1 MPGKGPGT
9 RQKKPNKDSSSN
21 GATPLNLKIS
31 VCCCFDTNSEPIRV
45 QVTLFLMIRL
55 NKETKLLGY
64 NGETLI
70 NKIRQRT
77 ENLFMTGQLMCS
89 EAVLTVLNQGLKG
102 GLSPEIAVRI
112 TSGLPEGFGKSGC
125 TCGALSAGVIAL
137 GLFLGRNGPGILN
150 NRTVYTA
157 SRELHERFKTK
168 FGATCCRV
176 LTKNIEVGT
185 KSHFRFCARYA
196 GEISDQTARI
206 VLDHEPERLELA
218 DWTYLNQTDSKMSA
232 RIKQLTNIFRS
243 K

>member
-1 MPGKGPGT
+1 M
-9 RQKKPNKDSSSN
+9 SST
-21 GATPLNLKIS
+21 AQFEDIRLL
-31 VCCCFDTNSEPIRV
+31 VRCCFDTSSEPIRV

-55 NKETKLLGY
+55 NKDNKLLGHRA
-64 NGETLI
+64 ETLV

-102 GLSPEIAVRI
+102 GLAPEIAVRI
-112 TSGLPEGFGKSGC
+112 TSGLPEGFGRSGC
-125 TCGALSAGVIAL
+125 TCGALTAGVIAL

-150 NRTVYTA
+150 NRTVYAA

-168 FGATCCRV
+168 FGSTCCRV
-176 LTKNIEVGT
+176 LTKNIELGT
-185 KSHFRFCARYA
+185 KHHFRFCARHA
-196 GEISDQTARI
+196 GEVADQTARI

-232 RIKQLTNIFRS
+232 RIKQLANALRS
-243 K
+243 